1 MKKHS
6 KSKIDLKKEILFLT
20 LNQKGDKINF
30 EINWQNSFP
39 SQFYGKEFSLNN
51 LQKIS
56 KYFQL
61 FDSIDEC
68 FKDLKQKFEYHNYKI
83 NLNEIEEKI
92 ILKIITNID
101 KKDFNLE
108 IPIKK
113 QNKKK
118 LIQHFYILG

>member
-30 EINWQNSFP
+30 EINCQNSFP
-39 SQFYGKEFSLNN
+39 SQFYGKEFSLND

-68 FKDLKQKFEYHNYKI
+68 FMDFKQK
-83 NLNEIEEKI
+83 LNFI
-92 ILKIITNID
+92 IM
-101 KKDFNLE
+101 
-108 IPIKK
+108 
-113 QNKKK
+113 K
-118 LIQHFYILG
+118 LI

>member
-6 KSKIDLKKEILFLT
+6 KSKIDLKKEILFLS
-20 LNQKGDKINF
+20 LNQKGDKIDF
-30 EINWQNSFP
+30 QINCQSSFP
-39 SQFYGKEFSLNN
+39 SQFYGKEFSLND

-68 FKDLKQKFEYHNYKI
+68 FTDLKQKFEYHNYEI

-92 ILKIITNID
+92 
-101 KKDFNLE
+101 
-108 IPIKK
+108 
-113 QNKKK
+113 
-118 LIQHFYILG
+118 